1 MNSGLFAALMFPA
14 LFALILSGLPVA
26 FSLIAV
32 AFVFGIPF
40 FGMNLGTQLFGNL
53 LEIGT
58 NYTLS
63 AIPLFILMGSILEKS
78 GIAERLFQSML
89 IWVGRMPGGLS
100 VAALAMCSIFAAST
114 GVFGAVE
121 VIIGLMAIPVMMRL
135 RYNPGLVAGTICAG
149 GSLGTIIP
157 PSVVMLVYATITD
170 LSVGDLFAGI
180 MLPGLLMATMF
191 IVYVVVRC
199 LLRPQDGP
207 VVPREMFAEISLPQ
221 KLLATVTA
229 IVPAL
234 VLIAAVLGSILAG
247 IASPTEAAAV
257 GVLGGLV
264 LTAAYGRLSSAMMIE
279 ALKKAVT
286 LSAVIMIILA
296 AGTLFSSVFFVN
308 GGRSLVTTAIEA
320 LSLPPWGVIALFLFI
335 LFMLGFIIDWVSM
348 LLVCIPVFNP
358 IIISLGFEPLWFA
371 VLVAVVIQTSYLT
384 PPMAPAVF
392 YLKTIAP
399 PEMTLTH
406 MFRGVVPFILI
417 QLLVLACVI
426 VFPGLATYL
435 PKLLFG
441 D

>member
-1 MNSGLFAALMFPA
+1 MSEGALAALMFPA
-14 LFALILSGLPVA
+14 LFILILTGLPVA
-26 FSLIAV
+26 FSLISV

-40 FGMNLGTQLFGNL
+40 FGMKLGTQLYGNL
-53 LEIGT
+53 VELGT

-78 GIAERLFQSML
+78 GIAERLFRSILM
-89 IWVGRMPGGLS
+89 WVGRMPGGLA
-100 VAALAMCSIFAAST
+100 VAALAMCAIFAAST

-121 VIIGLMAIPVMMRL
+121 IIIGLMAIPVMTQRK
-135 RYNPGLVAGTICAG
+135 YNPGLVAGTICAG

-157 PSVVMLVYATITD
+157 PSVTMLVYATITD

-180 MLPGLLMATMF
+180 MLPGLLMTAMF
-191 IVYVVVRC
+191 IGYVLIRC
-199 LLRPQDGP
+199 ILRPQDGP
-207 VVPREMFAEISLPQ
+207 VVPEEMFAGMLLSQ
-221 KLLATVTA
+221 KLLTTATA
-229 IVPAL
+229 ILPAL
-234 VLIAAVLGSILAG
+234 SLIAAVLGSILAG

-257 GVLGGLV
+257 GVFGGML
-264 LTAAYGRLSSAMMIE
+264 LTAAYGRLSVAMMIE
-279 ALKKAVT
+279 ALKKAVS

-308 GGRSLVTTAIEA
+308 GGRLLVTTAIEA
-320 LSLPPWGVIALFLFI
+320 LSLPPWGVLGLFLFI
-335 LFMLGFIIDWVSM
+335 IFMLGFIIDWVSM

-358 IIISLGFEPLWFA
+358 IVISLGFDPLWFG
-371 VLVAVVIQTSYLT
+371 VLVAVIIQTSYLT
-384 PPMAPAVF
+384 PPMAPAIF

-406 MFRGVVPFILI
+406 MFRGVTPFILI
-417 QLLVLACVI
+417 ELLVLLCLI

-441 D
+441 G

>member
-296 AGTLFSSVFFVN
+296 
-308 GGRSLVTTAIEA
+308 
-320 LSLPPWGVIALFLFI
+320 
-335 LFMLGFIIDWVSM
+335 
-348 LLVCIPVFNP
+348 
-358 IIISLGFEPLWFA
+358 
-371 VLVAVVIQTSYLT
+371 
-384 PPMAPAVF
+384 
-392 YLKTIAP
+392 
-399 PEMTLTH
+399 
-406 MFRGVVPFILI
+406 
-417 QLLVLACVI
+417 
-426 VFPGLATYL
+426 
-435 PKLLFG
+435 
-441 D
+441 